1 MTVKAID
8 SAGKEHMMFEDLD
21 SFKVSY
27 DDHEVLHVKMK
38 DNIFTIWS
46 ENGPFEDN
54 NIGSIDKYI
63 VEKCEDK
70 KIYITQY
77 SKDIWEFMEV

>member
-1 MTVKAID
+1 
-8 SAGKEHMMFEDLD
+8 
-21 SFKVSY
+21 
-27 DDHEVLHVKMK
+27 MK

-54 NIGSIDKYI
+54 NIGSIDKYV
-63 VEKCEDK
+63 VEKDEDK